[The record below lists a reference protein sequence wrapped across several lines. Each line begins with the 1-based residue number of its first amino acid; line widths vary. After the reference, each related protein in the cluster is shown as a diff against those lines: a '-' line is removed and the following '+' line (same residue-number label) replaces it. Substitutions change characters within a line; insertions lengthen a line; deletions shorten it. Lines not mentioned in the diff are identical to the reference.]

1 MRIDRHSAIGRP
13 QDPVKGVVF
22 DLDGTLYRMRFFM
35 RPLLFV
41 LLLPHS
47 LRLLRFLSVRSRFAG
62 VDMGSRDALMDEIC
76 AQAAKSDR
84 HTSAQ
89 TYRLWVFEKFYPAF
103 LSMMP
108 LQRSGRPGCAG
119 MLRTLHDKGIKLAVL
134 SDFNEVR
141 ERLELLRLPTDC
153 FDIMTSSEI
162 AGALKPSPGPFL
174 QIAETWGFDPSS
186 ILVVGDRDDTD
197 GAAARSAKMRF
208 LLLGDQASANAV
220 QSRPWNEVRAVLEG
234 LRLSAD

>member
-1 MRIDRHSAIGRP
+1 MRIGPHSAIDRP
-13 QDPVKGVVF
+13 EHPVRGIVF

-35 RPLLFV
+35 RPLLFM
-41 LLLPHS
+41 LLFPHS

-62 VDMGSRDALMDEIC
+62 VDMGSRDALIDEIC
-76 AQAAKSDR
+76 AGAAKLDR
-84 HTSAQ
+84 HASAQ
-89 TYRLWVFEKFYPAF
+89 TYRSWIFGRFYPAF

-119 MLRTLHDKGIKLAVL
+119 MLRTLHERGIKLAVL
-134 SDFNEVR
+134 SDFHEVK
-141 ERLELLRLPTDC
+141 ERLELLRLPTEC
-153 FDIMTSSEI
+153 FDIMTSSENS
-162 AGALKPSPGPFL
+162 GALKPSPGPFL
-174 QIAETWGFDPSS
+174 QIADTWGFDPSS

-208 LLLGDQASANAV
+208 LLLGDRASAGSV
-220 QSRPWNEVRAVLEG
+220 QPRPWNEVCAILEG